1 MSRRAGMGDD
11 RARRRR
17 RRTPILTPGDRV
29 LLATL
34 VATACVFA
42 SSATRAVATGGT
54 GRISARWWKSR
65 DDDDDAFAFDSSAR
79 RMLEES
85 SGTDTHI
92 ALYLIIPFMS
102 AIVGYAT
109 NIVALQMTFY
119 PLEFFPSF
127 LKFAQVPGQPFG
139 LLGGWQG
146 IIPSKAGKMAGIL
159 TDLMTTKLIDVAE
172 MFGRI
177 VPHDFAEVLAPAVK
191 ASTYTIFSDIMNA
204 EAPFVWKSLPNA
216 VQQDIVLEVM
226 GGVPEF
232 LEGLTQDL
240 IENIYEVRGR
250 RVERARRA
258 GVVLFFFSREARPV
272 VPTRRGGPR
281 GDRLTSRTPTSTPSV
296 LDDRVRNRF

>member
-1 MSRRAGMGDD
+1 
-11 RARRRR
+11 
-17 RRTPILTPGDRV
+17 
-29 LLATL
+29 
-34 VATACVFA
+34 
-42 SSATRAVATGGT
+42 
-54 GRISARWWKSR
+54 
-65 DDDDDAFAFDSSAR
+65 
-79 RMLEES
+79 
-85 SGTDTHI
+85 
-92 ALYLIIPFMS
+92 
-102 AIVGYAT
+102 
-109 NIVALQMTFY
+109 
-119 PLEFFPSF
+119 
-127 LKFAQVPGQPFG
+127 
-139 LLGGWQG
+139 
-146 IIPSKAGKMAGIL
+146 MAGIL

-258 GVVLFFFSREARPV
+258 GVVLFFFLARRVKSSRPAAV
-272 VPTRRGGPR
+272 DHAATDSPR
-281 GDRLTSRTPTSTPSV
+281 ALPPPPH
-296 LDDRVRNRF
+296 LC